1 MKSVAVGRAVALILG
16 LVLSAVPLM
25 AQQAPSGAA
34 ANRVAF
40 VNMRRILSETPGYA
54 QAESTFVREMA
65 GYRTEFQRLQ
75 ASLDSAAQ
83 AFEQQATLLSPS
95 ARTTRRQELQ
105 TQQQQL
111 EQRGQELQQR
121 ATDREREL
129 LDPIQTRVVGVIERL
144 RAAAGY
150 SMVFDV
156 SAQTNTIVT
165 ADQSLDMSDRV
176 IAELKSSNP

>member
-1 MKSVAVGRAVALILG
+1 MRLVAVGRVAAVIVALTAG
-16 LVLSAVPLM
+16 AVPLM
-25 AQQAPSGAA
+25 AQQAPAGAA

-40 VNMRRILSETPGYA
+40 VNMRRVLAETPGYA

-75 ASLDSAAQ
+75 TTLDSSAQ
-83 AFEQQATLLSPS
+83 AFEQQATLLSQT
-95 ARTTRRQELQ
+95 ARTARRRELE
-105 TQQQQL
+105 TQQQL

-121 ATDREREL
+121 ASTREREL
-129 LDPIQTRVVGVIERL
+129 LDPIQTRVVAVIERL
-144 RAAAGY
+144 RAAGGY

-165 ADQSLDMSDRV
+165 ADPALDLSERV
-176 IAELKSSNP
+176 IADLKATRP

>member
-1 MKSVAVGRAVALILG
+1 MRLVAVGRVAALLVALIAG
-16 LVLSAVPLM
+16 AVPLM
-25 AQQAPSGAA
+25 AQQAPASAA

-40 VNMRRILSETPGYA
+40 VNMRRVLAETPGYA

-75 ASLDSAAQ
+75 TTLDSSAQ
-83 AFEQQATLLSPS
+83 AFEQQATLLSQT
-95 ARTTRRQELQ
+95 ARTARRRELE

-121 ATDREREL
+121 ASTREREL
-129 LDPIQTRVVGVIERL
+129 LDPIQTRVVAVIERL
-144 RAAAGY
+144 RAAGGY
-150 SMVFDV
+150 SMIFDV

-165 ADQSLDMSDRV
+165 ADPALDMSDRV
-176 IAELKSSNP
+176 IADLKANRP